1 MMKVPVSNAL
11 ARLGTLNFTLN
22 DEARPGWLMADGA
35 TEYARSAYPAFVA
48 KFKAADWFL
57 AGSTSAKFKLMDIRD
72 LSFVI
77 AGKNIG
83 VGKVTGISEYKLTT
97 ANIPE
102 HDHTYDKPSLGA
114 ETSVGVIS
122 QILGGVLTT
131 LKIPQPKVTIGQPTG
146 KAGTA
151 SPTAIPITPKSL
163 GVNVFI
169 FAGLPQ
175 S

>member
-1 MMKVPVSNAL
+1 MQVPVSNAL
-11 ARLGTLNFTLN
+11 ARLGTLSFTLN
-22 DEARPGWLMADGA
+22 DEARPGWLKPDGT
-35 TEYARSAYPAFVA
+35 TEYDRAAYPAFVS
-48 KFKAADWFL
+48 KFKTAEWFL
-57 AGSTSAKFKLMDIRD
+57 PGTTGGKFKLLDVRG
-72 LSFVI
+72 LAFVM
-77 AGKNIG
+77 AGGAIG
-83 VGKVTGISEYKLTT
+83 VGKVVGISEYKLTS

-131 LKIPQPKVTIGQPTG
+131 LKIPQPKVTTAQATG

>member
-1 MMKVPVSNAL
+1 
-11 ARLGTLNFTLN
+11 
-22 DEARPGWLMADGA
+22 MA
-35 TEYARSAYPAFVA
+35 
-48 KFKAADWFL
+48 
-57 AGSTSAKFKLMDIRD
+57 
-72 LSFVI
+72 
-77 AGKNIG
+77 
-83 VGKVTGISEYKLTT
+83 GISEYKLTT

-114 ETSVGVIS
+114 ESSVGVIS

-131 LKIPQPKVTIGQPTG
+131 LKIPQPKVTTGQATG

-175 S
+175 VG